1 MNLLDNMARKQKMK
15 NVDGPCED
23 HEKCIHII
31 NLIIDGEANEE
42 EEAFFYSHI
51 QDCLHCAQYY
61 KLEQSI
67 RKAIRKKLKIKEAPE
82 DLIQELRK
90 KVKDSIIKST

>member
-1 MNLLDNMARKQKMK
+1 MGKKQKMN

-42 EEAFFYSHI
+42 EETFFYTHI

-67 RKAIRKKLKIKEAPE
+67 REAIRKKLEIKQAPE
-82 DLIQELRK
+82 DLIQEVRQ
-90 KVKDSIIKST
+90 KVKDAIKKKS

>member
-1 MNLLDNMARKQKMK
+1 MAKSQKMK
-15 NVDGPCED
+15 NVEGPCAD
-23 HEKCIHII
+23 HDKCINII
-31 NLIIDGEANEE
+31 NLIIDGEANED

-51 QDCLHCAQYY
+51 EDCLHCSQYY

-67 RKAIRKKLKIKEAPE
+67 REAIKKKLKIKEAPE
-82 DLIQELRK
+82 DLIQEVRQ

>member
-1 MNLLDNMARKQKMK
+1 MTKKQKMK

-23 HEKCIHII
+23 HDKCFHII
-31 NLIIDGEANEE
+31 NLIIDGEASEDE
-42 EEAFFYSHI
+42 TAYFYSHI

-67 RKAIRKKLKIKEAPE
+67 REAIRKKLKIKEAPDE
-82 DLIQELRK
+82 LIQEVRQ
-90 KVKDSIIKST
+90 KVKDSITKST

>member
-1 MNLLDNMARKQKMK
+1 MAKKQKMK
-15 NVDGPCED
+15 NVCGPCED

-31 NLIIDGEANEE
+31 NLIIDGEANKE
-42 EEAFFYSHI
+42 EEAFFYAHI

-67 RKAIRKKLKIKEAPE
+67 RAAIRKKLKIKEAPE
-82 DLIQELRK
+82 DLIQEVRQ

>member
-1 MNLLDNMARKQKMK
+1 MVKKQKMK
-15 NVDGPCED
+15 NVKGPCKD

-42 EEAFFYSHI
+42 EETFFYAHI

-61 KLEQSI
+61 KLEQYI
-67 RKAIRKKLKIKEAPE
+67 REAIRKKLILKEAPE
-82 DLIQELRK
+82 DLIQEVRQ
-90 KVKDSIIKST
+90 KVKDAIIKKT

>member
-1 MNLLDNMARKQKMK
+1 MVKKQKMK

-31 NLIIDGEANEE
+31 NLIIDGEANKEE
-42 EEAFFYSHI
+42 ETFFYTHI

-67 RKAIRKKLKIKEAPE
+67 REAIRKKLKIKEAPE
-82 DLIQELRK
+82 ELIQEVRQ
-90 KVKDSIIKST
+90 KVKDSITKST